1 LGFSDLVQSFRA
13 AVKTRLISAIILII
27 AASIGIY
34 FGGWVLFLVF
44 GTGMLVAAFEY
55 YNMTRLG
62 SYKPLW
68 IPGLVFIALLF
79 INALLRASLPYDF
92 TNLIL
97 VLAISLAPLWE
108 LTRKDHKGFLLD
120 WALMVLGVMYIG
132 VLGSYLFAIRN
143 LEIGAALL
151 FIVLLTTWLT
161 DIFAYL
167 SGRIFGKDP
176 FFPDISPKKTR
187 QGAIGGIV
195 AGTLTFAI
203 LGWLIGMNPLWA
215 ILGGLIIA
223 GLTTAGDLTESL
235 IKRNLGVKD
244 SGTLIAGHG
253 GVFDRLDSMFIPLTF
268 AFFYFTL
275 VLGYR

>member
-1 LGFSDLVQSFRA
+1 VR
-13 AVKTRLISAIILII
+13 TRLISAIVLII
-27 AASIGIY
+27 AAAIGVY
-34 FGGWVLFLVF
+34 FGGWVLFLVY
-44 GTGMLVAAFEY
+44 GTGILVAAYEY
-55 YNMTRLG
+55 FNMTRLG
-62 SYKPLW
+62 NHKPLW
-68 IPGLVFIALLF
+68 IPALVLIGCLF
-79 INALLRASLPYDF
+79 LNALYREFLPFDL

-97 VLAISLAPLWE
+97 VLAVSLAPLWE
-108 LTRKDHKGFLLD
+108 LTRKDHQGFLLD
-120 WALMVLGVMYIG
+120 WGLMVLGVMYLG
-132 VLGSYLFAIRN
+132 LLGSYLFEIRN
-143 LEIGAALL
+143 LQNGAALL
-151 FIVLLTTWLT
+151 FIVLLTTWVT

-167 SGRIFGKDP
+167 TGRMFGKDP

-195 AGTLTFAI
+195 AGTLVFTVLGI
-203 LGWLIGMNPLWA
+203 LLGMNPFLS
-215 ILGGLIIA
+215 LVGGIFIA